1 MGWIFNLIIF
11 CNKKNTYSTKYEKR
25 GCLNVR
31 HPLQIVHKSVNYLPL
46 TTSLNFLPAENTG
59 TVLAG
64 ILISLPVWGFLPFLA
79 ALLRGSKVPK
89 PTKVTFLPLE
99 TVLETVSIKADNT
112 SLASFWV
119 TFDFLEISAGC
130 AYSTAVF

>member
-1 MGWIFNLIIF
+1 MSIWHALCKFILKI
-11 CNKKNTYSTKYEKR
+11 
-25 GCLNVR
+25 
-31 HPLQIVHKSVNYLPL
+31 VNYLPL

-64 ILISLPVWGFLPFLA
+64 ILISLPVCGFLPFLA

-89 PTKVTFLPLE
+89 PTRVTFLPLE
-99 TVLETVSIKADNT
+99 TVFWTVSIKADKT

-119 TFDFLEISAGC
+119 TLDFFEISC
-130 AYSTAVF
+130 TNSSLLI